1 MDIKSEFFV
10 RVFQNRW
17 IGSAQSSWHG
27 VHKLRGTFAPRC
39 AIAARVVVEFEEM
52 AEILSWHNHC
62 DGAAVTPSR
71 VQAPWPSGST
81 KQTIA
86 RNKMKLSKILTVAS
100 LAVVLALSADS
111 LMAQENNNTERQG
124 RRNREGGQG
133 GQGNFDPAEFQQRMM
148 ERTKE
153 TLEITDDTEWKAVE
167 PLVAKVM
174 EARRETLGGLGRGFG
189 RGGRGGG
196 DNGGGGRAG
205 FGTPSPEAEALQK
218 AIDAKASN
226 SEIKAALAKYE
237 AARKAKQAALEK
249 AQADL
254 RKFLTPRQ
262 EALAAMNGL
271 L

>member
-1 MDIKSEFFV
+1 
-10 RVFQNRW
+10 
-17 IGSAQSSWHG
+17 
-27 VHKLRGTFAPRC
+27 
-39 AIAARVVVEFEEM
+39 
-52 AEILSWHNHC
+52 
-62 DGAAVTPSR
+62 
-71 VQAPWPSGST
+71 
-81 KQTIA
+81 
-86 RNKMKLSKILTVAS
+86 MKLSKILTVTS
-100 LAVVLALSADS
+100 LAVLLALSADS
-111 LMAQENNNTERQG
+111 LMAQDNNNER
-124 RRNREGGQG
+124 RRNRDGGQ

-153 TLEITDDTEWKAVE
+153 TLEITDETEWKAIE

-174 EARRETLGGLGRGFG
+174 EARRNQITANFRGFGG

-196 DNGGGGRAG
+196 DNDRGPRGGGM

-237 AARKAKQAALEK
+237 AARKAKVAALEK

-254 RKFLTPRQ
+254 RKVLTPRQ
-262 EALAAMNGL
+262 EAIAAMNGL